1 MPDGDSPIGFGR
13 IGLPYHLISELVFLL
28 YGPMKYRIIFVK
40 KVIDIGL
47 GLKSKRPAWPIFA
60 RSHGEDERKAL
71 ANFGGRAEGDPR
83 GQSPSAQNGR
93 QEFNEGLSPTETT
106 RFSRQSTCDC
116 PSRFAFAPPWTC
128 VSTLADTTFGGLLLG
143 GPPCQYGEPEIS
155 VLSRVRPLLRAF
167 AAGAALS
174 FASAAL
180 AEEACAYRPTAHDGL
195 VDAES
200 VADYRSTLLVCHG
213 ADGANRVAIRT
224 MNIDKLELLLL
235 ADPDGLSTRIE
246 RAAWWTCQP
255 ASEESLAGTRYLRTV
270 AKAAETPGVAHRT
283 FLQNAGL
290 IHGAAPGAFVT
301 GDLCPTRQPLDRRFF
316 EKLMTTGQS
325 APVALSISGLWL
337 LQHAADFHWLMD
349 KQAAGA
355 LDIVWTNHS
364 YHHPYA
370 KGRPDDQTF
379 MMTKGLDPDYEIL
392 ETERL
397 LIANG
402 GVPSVFFRFPGLV
415 SNSPLMDAVRRH
427 HLIVL
432 GTDAWLAKGQRPGA
446 GSIVLVHPNGNEEG
460 GIDRFARYV
469 DQGAL
474 ARPLEPVLAAPP

>member
-1 MPDGDSPIGFGR
+1 MTNI
-13 IGLPYHLISELVFLL
+13 
-28 YGPMKYRIIFVK
+28 
-40 KVIDIGL
+40 
-47 GLKSKRPAWPIFA
+47 
-60 RSHGEDERKAL
+60 
-71 ANFGGRAEGDPR
+71 
-83 GQSPSAQNGR
+83 
-93 QEFNEGLSPTETT
+93 T
-106 RFSRQSTCDC
+106 RRRD
-116 PSRFAFAPPWTC
+116 
-128 VSTLADTTFGGLLLG
+128 
-143 GPPCQYGEPEIS
+143 
-155 VLSRVRPLLRAF
+155 
-167 AAGAALS
+167 
-174 FASAAL
+174 SAAL
-180 AEEACAYRPTAHDGL
+180 AAFALRGATTSDLSLFHHRPVLQAPATQRWRSPEASGNHPIAETQKISLFPRARPMLRILAALATLLFASGARADEACLYRPVPQEGL
-195 VDAES
+195 ADAES
-200 VADYRSTLLVCHG
+200 VADYRSTLLACHSTS
-213 ADGANRVAIRT
+213 GANLVAIRT
-224 MNIDKLELLLL
+224 MTIDNARLLLL
-235 ADPDGLSTRIE
+235 ADPDRLSTRIE
-246 RAAWWTCQP
+246 RAACWACQP
-255 ASEESLAGTRYLRTV
+255 ASEDSLASTRYLRTV

-283 FLQNAGL
+283 FLQDAGL
-290 IHGAAPGAFVT
+290 THGAAPGAFIT
-301 GDLCPTRQPLDRRFF
+301 GDLCPTIRPLDRRFF
-316 EKLMTTGQS
+316 EELMKTGQS

-337 LQHAADFHWLMD
+337 LHHAADFHWLMT

-379 MMTKGLDPDYEIL
+379 MMTKGLDADYEIL

-402 GVPSVFFRFPGLV
+402 GLPSVFFRFPGLV

-460 GIDRFARYV
+460 GIDRFAHYV

>member
-1 MPDGDSPIGFGR
+1 M
-13 IGLPYHLISELVFLL
+13 
-28 YGPMKYRIIFVK
+28 
-40 KVIDIGL
+40 L
-47 GLKSKRPAWPIFA
+47 GIL
-60 RSHGEDERKAL
+60 
-71 ANFGGRAEGDPR
+71 
-83 GQSPSAQNGR
+83 
-93 QEFNEGLSPTETT
+93 
-106 RFSRQSTCDC
+106 
-116 PSRFAFAPPWTC
+116 
-128 VSTLADTTFGGLLLG
+128 
-143 GPPCQYGEPEIS
+143 
-155 VLSRVRPLLRAF
+155 
-167 AAGAALS
+167 
-174 FASAAL
+174 AAL
-180 AEEACAYRPTAHDGL
+180 ATLLLASGARADEACRYRPVPEEGL
-195 VDAES
+195 ADAES
-200 VADYRSTLLVCHG
+200 VADYRSTLLACHS
-213 ADGANRVAIRT
+213 ADGANLVAIRT
-224 MNIDKLELLLL
+224 MTIDKTPLLLL
-235 ADPDGLSTRIE
+235 ADPDRLSTRIE
-246 RAAWWTCQP
+246 RAACWACQP
-255 ASEESLAGTRYLRTV
+255 ASEDSLASTRYLRTV

-283 FLQNAGL
+283 FLQDAGL
-290 IHGAAPGAFVT
+290 THGAAPGAFVT

-337 LQHAADFHWLMD
+337 LHHADDFHWLMD

-364 YHHPYA
+364 YHHPFA

-379 MMTKGLDPDYEIL
+379 MMTRGLDADYEIL
-392 ETERL
+392 QTERL